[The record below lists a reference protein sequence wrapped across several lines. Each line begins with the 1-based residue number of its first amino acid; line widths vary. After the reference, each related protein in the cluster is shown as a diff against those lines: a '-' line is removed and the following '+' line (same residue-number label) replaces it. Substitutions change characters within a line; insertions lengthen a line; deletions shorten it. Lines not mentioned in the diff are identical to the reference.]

1 MIGQNF
7 QNMLQSLQIKDYALI
22 ENVEVNFGKGLNI
35 ITGETG
41 AGKSIL
47 IGALGLL
54 LGERASTE
62 TIRKG
67 SKKSYVEGIFDVSNN
82 EKITDLLNK
91 NEIEVNDELIIR
103 REISSKASNRCF
115 LNDTPVTLNVIKEI
129 GDLLIDLHG
138 QHEHQSLLNEDTHI
152 EMIDEIIDIKDELN
166 SFTDLKQKL
175 LEKQNELNSLLKKE
189 NSIKEKR
196 ELYQFQLNEIN
207 SVSPEIGEEEKLL
220 NELKI
225 LENSE
230 RLIELTSEAFVNL
243 YESENAV
250 YDQLVNIS
258 KSLIELSSIDE
269 VFKEK
274 LEQCES
280 ALANIND
287 IAEYLRSYKDSIEIN
302 PELLEEIR
310 ERLGS
315 FNLLKKKYGGS
326 MESVIEYKNK
336 IENEIDI
343 AENFDDEIA
352 SLKSDIEKLRVE
364 CGKAAKLLS
373 EKRKS
378 NSGKIE
384 NEVIN
389 SLKNLGIEDSIFE
402 MRFSHSK
409 TNDSLN
415 YVVIENERIL
425 FNDRG
430 IDEVVFYISTN
441 IGEDPKPL
449 SKVASGGEISRIML
463 ALKSIL
469 AKNDKLPLL
478 VFDEIDTGI
487 SGRIGQKVGKAL
499 KDLAS
504 FHQIIVITHLPQ
516 IAGLSD
522 HHYSVS
528 KKVNENRVISFIS
541 QLDEDQKINEIAKLM
556 SGDNITEASIEGAK
570 ELMGL

>member
-1 MIGQNF
+1 
-7 QNMLQSLQIKDYALI
+7 MLQSLQIKDYALI
-22 ENVEVNFGKGLNI
+22 ENIEVGFGRGLNI

-67 SKKSYVEGIFDVSNN
+67 SKKSYVEGIFDVSDNDKISVLL
-82 EKITDLLNK
+82 EKL
-91 NEIEVNDELIIR
+91 EIDRGDELIIR
-103 REISSKASNRCF
+103 REISVKGSNRCF

-138 QHEHQSLLNEDTHI
+138 QHEHQSLLNDDTHI
-152 EMIDEIIDIKDELN
+152 EMIDEIINVKKELN
-166 SFTDLKQKL
+166 SFFELKQKL
-175 LEKQNELNSLLKKE
+175 VARQNELNNLLKKE
-189 NSIKEKR
+189 SSIKEKK

-207 SVSPEIGEEEKLL
+207 SVSPEVGEEEKLL

-230 RLIELTSEAFVNL
+230 KLIELTSEAFVNL
-243 YESENAV
+243 YENENAV
-250 YDQLVNIS
+250 YDQLVHVS

-269 VFKEK
+269 SFKEK
-274 LEQCES
+274 VEQCES

-326 MESVIEYKNK
+326 IEAVIEHKNK
-336 IENEIDI
+336 IENEINI
-343 AENFDDEIA
+343 AENFDDEIGL
-352 SLKSDIEKLRVE
+352 LKNEIHKLRIE
-364 CGKAAKLLS
+364 CGKTAKSLS
-373 EKRKS
+373 DKRKS
-378 NSGKIE
+378 NSEQIKNG
-384 NEVIN
+384 VVN
-389 SLKNLGIEDSIFE
+389 SLKNLGIENSVFEIRFNHAKANSDSSNF
-402 MRFSHSK
+402 
-409 TNDSLN
+409 
-415 YVVIENERIL
+415 VIVEDEKII

-430 IDEVVFYISTN
+430 IDEIVFYISTN

-449 SKVASGGEISRIML
+449 SRVASGGEISRIML

-469 AKNDKLPLL
+469 AKNDQLPLL

-499 KDLAS
+499 KDLAA

-522 HHYSVS
+522 HHFFVN
-528 KKVNENRVISFIS
+528 KKVIDNRVISYITK
-541 QLDEDQKINEIAKLM
+541 LDEEQKVKEIAKLM
-556 SGDNITEASIEGAK
+556 SGDNITEASISGAK